1 VKQRVG
7 RIIAG
12 FICPEWGLCHGNR
25 SSVVRDFSSRNTR
38 RSVGHSTVP
47 HASGSPM
54 DKESGPHRGR
64 LGYAS
69 RLCQEQSGSRHAR
82 LAGNYHMPQKSRFE
96 KDAITAHAQPHRRH
110 QAMDV
115 LLRISDRRG
124 TAANWQVVFIRTI
137 SCGGVSS
144 VTGRFIGSCLTREE
158 TPVTQA
164 QHMSYRQTGGI
175 F

>member
-1 VKQRVG
+1 MG
-7 RIIAG
+7 IDLPWCGISFPITHG
-12 FICPEWGLCHGNR
+12 GLWG
-25 SSVVRDFSSRNTR
+25 
-38 RSVGHSTVP
+38 TVLSP
-47 HASGSPM
+47 HASGFPM

-137 SCGGVSS
+137 SCGGS
-144 VTGRFIGSCLTREE
+144 VRSRGDLSDRVLLGKRHLLPRHSI
-158 TPVTQA
+158 
-164 QHMSYRQTGGI
+164 
-175 F
+175 